1 MRWAPGSG
9 LIRERLHLERLARS
23 AAALGIVH
31 DPVRIRRCL
40 EEIVP
45 SDKDLRIRLTLEPG
59 GECHLQQSV
68 HEPLAEGTVWRLAVA
83 RTRIAPDDP
92 LIRHKTTR
100 REIYQRAR
108 AEYSAEEVDEVILLN
123 TRGEVCEGTITN
135 IFLRGSLG
143 ILSTPSVASGLLPG
157 VLRAGLLAE
166 GTAREALITRDELED
181 ATVFVGNSLRGL
193 IPAKM
198 AEFAA

>member
-23 AAALGIVH
+23 AAALGMAH
-31 DPVRIRRCL
+31 DPLRIRRCL

-45 SDKDLRIRLTLEPG
+45 SDNNLRIRLTLEPG
-59 GECHLQQSV
+59 GECRLQQST
-68 HEPLAEGTVWRLAVA
+68 HEPLAEGTVWRLAIA
-83 RTRIAPDDP
+83 RTRIDPDDP

-108 AEYSAEEVDEVILLN
+108 NEYQTDEVDEVILLN

-143 ILSTPSVASGLLPG
+143 ILSTPPVSSGLLPG
-157 VLRAGLLAE
+157 VLRAELLAE
-166 GTAREALITRDELED
+166 GTAREAVVTRDDLKN
-181 ATVFVGNSLRGL
+181 ATLYVGNSLRGL
-193 IPAKM
+193 IPAKL
-198 AEFAA
+198 AEFGA